1 MFSFAGWVLLR
12 LVWLLCSFGVRS
24 RGFGVGFATLCYF
37 VGFLADGLGGLH
49 CGFCCGDLSFSM
61 GAGFGVATC
70 CFLVCVTA
78 RFCIGGS
85 YSGVG

>member
-1 MFSFAGWVLLR
+1 MFSFAGCVLLR
-12 LVWLLCSFGVRS
+12 LAWLLCSFGVRS

-49 CGFCCGDLSFSM
+49 CGFCCGDLAFSM

-78 RFCIGGS
+78 WFCIGGS